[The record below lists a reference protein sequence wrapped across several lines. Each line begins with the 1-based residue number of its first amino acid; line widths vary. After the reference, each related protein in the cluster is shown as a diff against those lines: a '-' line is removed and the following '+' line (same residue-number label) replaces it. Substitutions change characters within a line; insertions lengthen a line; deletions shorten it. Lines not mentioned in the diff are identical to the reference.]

1 MNQLEAV
8 FANLDRWRHLPNYQL
23 ERRADIFFSVY
34 LRGLMEEVTGV
45 ALDEV
50 VIPELPI
57 KRELIWSDLAT
68 DKSVKVDYVLFSK
81 DRAKVFFVELKTDAG
96 SRRDAQDHYLETA
109 KQLGFRKIVEGL
121 CSIIR
126 KTNSHQKYHHL
137 MTALAGL
144 GYVTMPGDIREYLY
158 PAPRVGL
165 SERLRQVAPTATDS
179 AVEVLYV
186 QPEATEGNRCID
198 FERFAVFVEGHDDP
212 LSRVFAAHLRKW
224 KDAAGACVPA

>member
-34 LRGLMEEVTGV
+34 LKGLMEEVTGV
-45 ALDEV
+45 ALDDMI
-50 VIPELPI
+50 IPELPL
-57 KRELIWSDLAT
+57 KRDAT
-68 DKSVKVDYVLFSK
+68 DQSVKVDYALFAK
-81 DRAKVFFVELKTDAG
+81 DRSKVFFVELKTDGG
-96 SRRDAQDHYLETA
+96 SRRDQQDRYLLEA
-109 KQLGFRKIVEGL
+109 GQHGFRKVVEGL

-126 KTNSHQKYHHL
+126 KTNAHQKYHHL
-137 MTALAGL
+137 MSALAGL
-144 GYVTMPGDIREYLY
+144 GYVKMPSDIREYLFN

-165 SERLRQVAPTATDS
+165 SERLRQVETVGADS
-179 AVEVLYV
+179 AIEVWFL
-186 QPEATEGNRCID
+186 QPEKLPDDKFAGVID
-198 FERFAVFVEGHDDP
+198 FTQFAEFVDRHDDP